1 MQHEEAQEAEAGGLC
16 AQDAAAKADAL
27 KTGAGGGLP
36 FFFADAAFG
45 TDEEGDLFGAVELG
59 QEGLQAACGGFILV
73 ADELDVGVFGEGDGV
88 GEALWAGD
96 FGKNAA
102 LRLFGGAFGDLCQAL
117 GLAVGFFVVEAHVG
131 AGHHHGDDAAGAELD
146 GFLDDELELV
156 ALGQAPAGG

>member
-1 MQHEEAQEAEAGGLC
+1 MQHEIAEEAEAGGLC

-36 FFFADAAFG
+36 FFLADAAFG
-45 TDEEGDLFGAVELG
+45 TDEEGDLFGAVELR

-102 LRLFGGAFGDLCQAL
+102 LRLFGGAFGDLIQAL
-117 GLAVGFFVVEAHVG
+117 GFDMLPIE
-131 AGHHHGDDAAGAELD
+131 
-146 GFLDDELELV
+146 
-156 ALGQAPAGG
+156 